1 MLNHNQG
8 SSLDVS
14 LWINKGKVEVN
25 DFLISSMVSILIEF
39 HLHNIG
45 KGQYLYSCVAQ
56 QETSEI
62 RHRLVQTSMEF
73 PSLRSILIC

>member
-45 KGQYLYSCVAQ
+45 K
-56 QETSEI
+56 
-62 RHRLVQTSMEF
+62 
-73 PSLRSILIC
+73 